1 MILADT
7 SIWIDHLHGRKTEMP
22 KLLSAGQIVTH
33 PLVIAEI
40 ALGSFQHRKRTFAL
54 LESLWQVKMAEL
66 DEVRRM
72 IEAHHLFS
80 KGLGVTDAHLIASC
94 LLTSGIKLW
103 ARDAALDR
111 AARSLGIAAQIP

>member
-7 SIWIDHLHGRKTEMP
+7 SIWIDHLRGRKTEMP
-22 KLLSAGQIVTH
+22 SFLSAGQIVMH

-40 ALGSFQHRKRTFAL
+40 ALGSLKHRKRTFAL

-72 IEAHHLFS
+72 IEVHHLYS
-80 KGLGVTDAHLIASC
+80 KGLGVTDAHLVASC

-103 ARDAALDR
+103 SRDAALDR
-111 AARSLGIAAQIP
+111 ASQLLGIGAQIP